1 MIEREDN
8 AKTATAL
15 FECLNYL
22 IAYHDETNQHHQIQ
36 LMKNQNLFDAL
47 ESPEFEN
54 SFKHFSAK
62 PSKDDESAESQLLKK
77 MAKDSTDLI
86 EEVKAVEESTE
97 HPSHGWFV
105 RWREGL
111 LLPNIKVTI
120 QHTYSKAMAYRNQM
134 IEGDA
139 AYNAA
144 NQIVNIDEDALAT
157 YLQKYSL
164 KGLLPTMPKILVT
177 TYRGNQSI
185 DTWLISYVWTLVF

>member
-1 MIEREDN
+1 M
-8 AKTATAL
+8 
-15 FECLNYL
+15 
-22 IAYHDETNQHHQIQ
+22 
-36 LMKNQNLFDAL
+36 
-47 ESPEFEN
+47 
-54 SFKHFSAK
+54 
-62 PSKDDESAESQLLKK
+62 
-77 MAKDSTDLI
+77 
-86 EEVKAVEESTE
+86 
-97 HPSHGWFV
+97 
-105 RWREGL
+105 
-111 LLPNIKVTI
+111 PNIKVTI

-185 DTWLISYVWTLVF
+185 DTWLISYVWTLVFQFAQEFKIFEPIFIKLFGVSSHHAQRD